1 MAMRNPEFN
10 SLNNGGFAPDVLA
23 AAVHFV
29 GSSGSFED
37 ALDAALQFAGP
48 ANYCPVLVGSI
59 AGARWGMSSINL
71 SMLEHCTIESRIRA
85 AAESLTR

>member
-1 MAMRNPEFN
+1 MRKPDFN

-71 SMLEHCTIESRIRA
+71 SILEHCTIESRIRRA
-85 AAESLTR
+85 ADSLTRG